1 MRPFGIETEGRGAAV
16 VLSLTG
22 DLDLS
27 SAEEAERGI
36 DEAMAGRPELL
47 VLDLS
52 GLEFMDS
59 SGLRV
64 VVNAHRHA
72 QEDGRRVAI
81 VKGPQIVQRVF
92 EITRLAERMSFVDS
106 LDDVRYD

>member
-1 MRPFGIETEGRGAAV
+1 MRPFGIETEGRGGAV
-16 VLSLTG
+16 VVSLTG

-27 SAEEAERGI
+27 SADEAEQGI
-36 DEAMAGRPELL
+36 DKAVADKPELL

-64 VVNAHRHA
+64 VVNAHRQA
-72 QEDGRRVAI
+72 QEGGRRAVI
-81 VKGPQIVQRVF
+81 VKGSPIVQRVF
-92 EITRLAERMSFVDS
+92 EITRLEERMSFVDS
-106 LDDVRYD
+106 LDDVRYG